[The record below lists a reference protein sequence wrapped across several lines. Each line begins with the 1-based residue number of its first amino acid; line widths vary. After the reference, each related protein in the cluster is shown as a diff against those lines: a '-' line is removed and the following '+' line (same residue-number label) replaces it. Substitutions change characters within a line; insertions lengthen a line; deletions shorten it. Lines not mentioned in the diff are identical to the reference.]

1 MRKRIYKRKAA
12 DRKAYHEAKVGYQVL
27 LCVLRNP
34 GIMLHELVD
43 LLPETPYSHLELAVK
58 RAVVDESLRYE
69 QKQKGILGSYYL
81 TTYGREALR
90 RIEHSQDYNHGIRED
105 DQFKFM
111 RKLLKLERTQK
122 SKLLQ
127 HYIGTD
133 WSTGKH
139 YYSKT
144 LTSY

>member
-1 MRKRIYKRKAA
+1 M
-12 DRKAYHEAKVGYQVL
+12 

-43 LLPETPYSHLELAVK
+43 LLPENPYSQLELAVK
-58 RAVVDESLRYE
+58 RAVIDESLRYE
-69 QKQKGILGSYYL
+69 QEQKGIAGRYYL
-81 TTYGREALR
+81 TIYGREALR

-139 YYSKT
+139 YYSKN